1 MPHICKLE
9 RICLCW
15 GTRVTFSVVVNLD
28 KLLFSASCRYP
39 EYAAAA
45 PNLTPNR
52 EGIMIDHADIGH
64 LPVIPSH
71 TSAITADWR
80 QRPVPIDSAPS
91 LRRQSPNHVNIKPA
105 SAEVISSLISTLS
118 TISTPLYQHSDYLPE
133 TLCHS
138 SFSSPLPSNTDFTS
152 TGSTGDVEEKDS
164 ESTRIRLGMESELGE
179 VSRRQKAKAC
189 LPLIQAAADARP

>member
-1 MPHICKLE
+1 MPLARCGSYLNPH
-9 RICLCW
+9 
-15 GTRVTFSVVVNLD
+15 
-28 KLLFSASCRYP
+28 
-39 EYAAAA
+39 
-45 PNLTPNR
+45 R

-64 LPVIPSH
+64 SPIIPSH

-80 QRPVPIDSAPS
+80 QRSVPIDSAPS
-91 LRRQSPNHVNIKPA
+91 RRRQSANHVNIKPA

-138 SFSSPLPSNTDFTS
+138 TLSSPLPANTDFTF
-152 TGSTGDVEEKDS
+152 TRSTGDVEERDP
-164 ESTRIRLGMESELGE
+164 ESTRTRLGMESELGE
-179 VSRRQKAKAC
+179 GSRRRKAKAC